1 MAAETQKLISHGMR
15 HYEKDAGLEQIAAWE
30 ALHLT
35 GTLQQ
40 MKDDGLDADT
50 IAREYPA
57 KEAMIAGAADK
68 MRELHLANR
77 ARSPQP

>member
-1 MAAETQKLISHGMR
+1 
-15 HYEKDAGLEQIAAWE
+15 
-30 ALHLT
+30 
-35 GTLQQ
+35 